1 MPYTKLPF
9 LADSDHVVGFQTVN
23 QARDNL
29 LEHYVVLSLRHG
41 VVETNTGIPGA
52 TFVASVPTRYGNHN
66 DTRIPRSVYRLTP
79 STALAT
85 GGGAAFG
92 QPQFG
97 ASTQNVV
104 SGVERIDV
112 GVYFATVLGL
122 QQFYAVVEPTV
133 PNATTVRVVIP
144 TSFLPGQ
151 ATPPGIT
158 FECLE
163 LSGTTW
169 VAADFDF
176 DCAIYG
182 TL

>member
-9 LADSDHVVGFQTVN
+9 LADSDHVVGFQTIN

-29 LEHYVVLSLRHG
+29 LEHYGVLSLRHG
-41 VVETNTGIPGA
+41 VVESGA
-52 TFVASVPTRYGNHN
+52 QGFLAVAPAVPRRYGNHN
-66 DTRIPRSVYRLTP
+66 DTRIPRSVYRLSP
-79 STALAT
+79 STAVSTA
-85 GGGAAFG
+85 GFPFG
-92 QPQFG
+92 QPQFN

-122 QQFYAVVEPTV
+122 QQFYSVVEPTV

>member
-29 LEHYVVLSLRHG
+29 LEHYGVLSLRHG
-41 VVETNTGIPGA
+41 VVESGA
-52 TFVASVPTRYGNHN
+52 QWLLAPSAMSRRYGNHN
-66 DTRIPRSVYRLTP
+66 DTRIPRSVYRLSP
-79 STALAT
+79 STAVAT
-85 GGGAAFG
+85 GGASFG